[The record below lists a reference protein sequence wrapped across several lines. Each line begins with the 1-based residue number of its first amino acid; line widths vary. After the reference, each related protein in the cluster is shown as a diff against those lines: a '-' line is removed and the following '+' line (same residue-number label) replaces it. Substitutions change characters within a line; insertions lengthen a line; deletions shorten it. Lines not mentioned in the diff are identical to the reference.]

1 MKLHTFPPSPNSV
14 KVVAVINEIGLD
26 VDINII
32 DLTKGESGTDA
43 FKAINPNG
51 KIPVLEDGDLILWES
66 QAIMLYL
73 AEKHDSS
80 LYPTDFSKRTEM
92 NRWLAW
98 NLAHFGPALG
108 GVIWENVAP
117 KFFEGYETNQV
128 KLDEA
133 LENLARY
140 APILDA
146 HLAKNAFV
154 LGDIP
159 SVADLSMVAPMI
171 HKDMA
176 NLPVDQYSNIMRWF
190 GEIMAL
196 PYWQAA
202 LPQQPAT
209 A

>member
-14 KVVAVINEIGLD
+14 KVMAVINQIGLD
-26 VDINII
+26 VEVNVV
-32 DLTKGESGTDA
+32 DLTKGESLTDE

-51 KIPVLEDGDLILWES
+51 KIPVLEDGELILWES

-80 LYPTDFSKRTEM
+80 LFPKDFLKRTEM

-98 NLAHFGPALG
+98 NLSHFGPALG

-133 LENLARY
+133 LENLAKY

-146 HLAKNAFV
+146 HLKDNAFV
-154 LGDIP
+154 IGDEP
-159 SVADLSMVAPMI
+159 SVADISMMAPMI
-171 HKDMA
+171 HKEMA
-176 NLPVDQYSNIMRWF
+176 NLPIEQYSNIMSWHNR
-190 GEIMAL
+190 ILAL
-196 PYWQAA
+196 PYFQAA
-202 LPQQPAT
+202 LPKQPAT